1 MNPNSQATFSGGS
14 NIALK
19 IPRFRFAETVAFY
32 RDTLRLPYLGQRD
45 TSYVFQFGT
54 MRLWLD
60 EVGASQLGN
69 RQPSSPNPFSQ
80 KGRRGAGFSSPSPV
94 LGEGFRVRV
103 AFRGHWISDPAGVV
117 HLLSHNEEVQLV

>member
-1 MNPNSQATFSGGS
+1 MNPNPQLTFSGGG

-45 TSYVFQFGT
+45 TSHGFQFGA

-60 EVGASQLGN
+60 EVPYYSQADVWLELSTTDLEGAVVHLTAAQIPVRDELEPLGD
-69 RQPSSPNPFSQ
+69 
-80 KGRRGAGFSSPSPV
+80 
-94 LGEGFRVRV
+94 
-103 AFRGHWISDPAGVV
+103 FRGHWISVPAGVV
-117 HLLSHNEEVQLV
+117 HLLAQQGEVQTL

>member
-1 MNPNSQATFSGGS
+1 MNPNPQPTFSGGS

-60 EVGASQLGN
+60 EVPHYSQTDIWLELSTGDVEGAVAHLTAAQTPVRDELEPLGD
-69 RQPSSPNPFSQ
+69 
-80 KGRRGAGFSSPSPV
+80 
-94 LGEGFRVRV
+94 
-103 AFRGHWISDPAGVV
+103 FRGHWISDPAGVV